1 MDDKK
6 KSPAPKGTDETLRMI
21 LRILTENPETAES
34 IVVRFK
40 PGKIVKPQHK
50 PGR

>member
-6 KSPAPKGTDETLRMI
+6 KSPAPKGTDEALRMI
-21 LRILTENPETAES
+21 LQILTEHPETTES

-40 PGKIVKPQHK
+40 PGKIIKPQQK